1 MSVGND
7 KMLVTSNWSKIRS
20 YIDFAQR
27 QIEEAA
33 DKSLYTVPVRDRYI
47 ATRAAI
53 MCAQNA
59 LAAALE
65 TLQLSASFDPDLI
78 SVLETEQ

>member
-1 MSVGND
+1 MSVGYD
-7 KMLVTSNWSKIRS
+7 RTIATSNWSKIRAH
-20 YIDFAQR
+20 IDFAQK
-27 QIEEAA
+27 QVEDAA

-65 TLQLSASFDPDLI
+65 TLQLTASFDPDLI

>member
-1 MSVGND
+1 
-7 KMLVTSNWSKIRS
+7 MLVTSNWSEIRS
-20 YIDFAQR
+20 YIDFAQT
-27 QIEEAA
+27 QIEKAS
-33 DKSLYTVPVRDRYI
+33 DKSLNATPVRDRYI
-47 ATRAAI
+47 GTRAAI

-78 SVLETEQ
+78 SEYKYRLETEQ